1 MVLLE
6 PVLKTKSWTGVKHVH
21 SEAKASM
28 GQYSRRYTDN
38 SAYSYSTQ
46 KKSVTNNKI
55 QDYSR
60 TIHYLKQCRTQR
72 ETLLY
77 QGRKLGLAPGLSSK
91 SLEHL
96 DESYC
101 LHFLSV
107 YSPNHLPC
115 YIENKAPLSL
125 LLLSTF
131 FSPTFFFPITN
142 KN

>member
-55 QDYSR
+55 
-60 TIHYLKQCRTQR
+60 
-72 ETLLY
+72 
-77 QGRKLGLAPGLSSK
+77 
-91 SLEHL
+91 
-96 DESYC
+96 
-101 LHFLSV
+101 
-107 YSPNHLPC
+107 
-115 YIENKAPLSL
+115 
-125 LLLSTF
+125 
-131 FSPTFFFPITN
+131 
-142 KN
+142 